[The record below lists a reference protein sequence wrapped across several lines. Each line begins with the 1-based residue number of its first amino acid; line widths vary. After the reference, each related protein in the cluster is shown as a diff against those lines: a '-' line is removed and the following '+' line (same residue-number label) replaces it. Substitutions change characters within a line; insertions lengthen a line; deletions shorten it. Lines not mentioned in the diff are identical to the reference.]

1 MRLTS
6 IPEFSKANDLISAAD
21 KLIAHRGYP
30 RHYPENTLAGIMAA
44 ITAGAR
50 FIEVDVQLTADG
62 VAVLFH
68 DRDLQRL
75 CARSDALH
83 DYGWREVRTFSV
95 RGPAHPGTPDHKE
108 PLSRLKDL
116 AALLQAYPRITAFIE
131 LKRISLAHFDEN
143 EMLATVFT
151 DLKPVLRQCV
161 MISYSLSALE
171 KIRNRGQQ
179 PIAVVADDWHALGQ
193 PQVQTLQA
201 EYLFCDI
208 ESLPVEGCLQLPGS
222 RLAVYECTD
231 AKQAKA
237 VLNRGVDL
245 VETFAIGEMLAS
257 LQEGARK

>member
-1 MRLTS
+1 M
-6 IPEFSKANDLISAAD
+6 ISAAD

-30 RHYPENTLAGIMAA
+30 CHYPENTLAGIIAA
-44 ITAGAR
+44 ITVGAR
-50 FIEVDVQLTADG
+50 FIEVDVQLTADS

-75 CARSDALH
+75 CGRSGALH
-83 DYGWREVRTFSV
+83 DYHWQQVRTFSV
-95 RGPAHPGTPDHKE
+95 RDPSNAHRQE

-116 AALLQAYPRITAFIE
+116 ASLLLAHPGITAFIE

-143 EMLATVFT
+143 AMLATVFA
-151 DLKPVLRQCV
+151 DLQAVLGQCV

-171 KIRNRGQQ
+171 KVRKRGCQ
-179 PIAVVADDWHALGQ
+179 PIAVVADDWHALSQ
-193 PQVQTLQA
+193 PQVQALQA

-208 ESLPVEGCLQLPGS
+208 ASLPDEGYLALSGS

-231 AKQAKA
+231 AEQARA
-237 VLNRGVDL
+237 LLSRGVDL

-257 LQEGARK
+257 LQMDVKP